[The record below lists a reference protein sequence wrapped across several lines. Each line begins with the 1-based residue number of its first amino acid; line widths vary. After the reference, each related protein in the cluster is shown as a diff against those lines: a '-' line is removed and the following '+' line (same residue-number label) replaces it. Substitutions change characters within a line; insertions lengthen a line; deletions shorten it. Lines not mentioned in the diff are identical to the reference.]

1 MTSGKLSTLP
11 HKQGTS
17 WKGLEQTVQ
26 QIWVCNHALLP
37 IGFFG
42 VTSVRGFESPSTS
55 QHPSGTAYCSA
66 SSAPRHSV
74 KCPWSCSSSAAP
86 QFSWLL
92 LFTGLGASLEWQA
105 STLAVAGV
113 MWYAVQLHRAHR
125 LAETCG
131 AALPGELFH
140 LTQPFKGHV
149 CVADNLCEQKT
160 KRPPL
165 PSFQFL
171 WLFFFFLPVD

>member
-1 MTSGKLSTLP
+1 M
-11 HKQGTS
+11 
-17 WKGLEQTVQ
+17 WKPQ
-26 QIWVCNHALLP
+26 LL
-37 IGFFG
+37 
-42 VTSVRGFESPSTS
+42 
-55 QHPSGTAYCSA
+55 
-66 SSAPRHSV
+66 SAPQWDCILQCFLSPQENQRLLHHAYRHPGSEV
-74 KCPWSCSSSAAP
+74 KTRACNWDKLNALGEAQPPVRSHAPNTGPGQSAKWPWSCSSSAAP

-105 STLAVAGV
+105 STLAVDGV
-113 MWYAVQLHRAHR
+113 MWYALQLHRAHR

-160 KRPPL
+160 NRPPL

-171 WLFFFFLPVD
+171 WLFFFFSSP